1 MTFTQT
7 IAAWG
12 IRVAHAEEL
21 MERLCKTIDLFEQ
34 AKTESA
40 RKAIDQAALCLM
52 FVILSEIDP

>member
-7 IAAWG
+7 IADWG

-21 MERLCKTIDLFEQ
+21 MERLCDALDLFER

-40 RKAIDQAALCLM
+40 RKAISQAAMCLM